1 MKRGLQ
7 QSINI
12 LIIEYILQNYRLM
25 WNFLQSTVLDQIASI
40 YSAYMPSVIRILSY
54 LNIIDF
60 PWSILLIMIN
70 GLIIFK
76 IISNKEG
83 FPREVS
89 DTFRII
95 VVQMIIYK
103 LFFIS
108 KETCDCDFKANYTV
122 IMHIILFFSTFN
134 RIFVL

>member
-122 IMHIILFFSTFN
+122 IMHIILFFYFQ
-134 RIFVL
+134 